1 MPYRDG
7 TFARCISL
15 LMLNFLPDY
24 RRATAEMVCLAQV
37 GRTVGAAAWDFAGG
51 LPAHRMLRH
60 RRSARTAGGAPER
73 FFQAPAIW
81 MEFSDFARYWAAY
94 AWATDDYL
102 QRLSESAS
110 MRLTEPVHAAYLA
123 GAADGP
129 RAFTADS
136 LRRARRALLRP
147 MLRLRILLASAA
159 ALVVSVPFA
168 GADKAR
174 QDSAGRLRGLVRA
187 RVA

>member
-24 RRATAEMVCLAQV
+24 RRATAEMVRLARV
-37 GRTVGAAAWDFAGG
+37 GRTVGAAAWDFAGS

-102 QRLSESAS
+102 QRLSESGS
-110 MRLTEPVHAAYLA
+110 IRLTEPVHAAYLA
-123 GAADGP
+123 EAADGP

-147 MLRLRILLASAA
+147 
-159 ALVVSVPFA
+159 
-168 GADKAR
+168 
-174 QDSAGRLRGLVRA
+174 
-187 RVA
+187 